1 MNAPGRPKGEQR
13 SAKREA
19 APMSTTRK
27 NAGATRRGRT
37 QAGSFAVGLLV
48 GLLAGLALALG
59 VALYI
64 AKVPVP
70 FVEKV
75 PSRSPEHDRA
85 EAERN
90 KDWNPNA
97 PLAPAGVAPPT
108 AAAGGAPPP
117 GIAPAGTA
125 RDPAAILSGAPVDA
139 GVSTAPAADPF
150 VYFVQAGAYTRSGDA
165 EAQRAA
171 LAMQGLTARISGS
184 EQAGRTVY
192 RVRLGPF
199 ERQAEAGAV
208 QSQLQGLGFDGR
220 LVRVYR

>member
-1 MNAPGRPKGEQR
+1 MNAPGPSSGGQR
-13 SAKREA
+13 RAKHDA
-19 APMSTTRK
+19 APVSTTRK
-27 NAGATRRGRT
+27 NVAATRRGRA

-75 PSRSPEHDRA
+75 PSRTPEHDRA

-97 PLAPAGVAPPT
+97 PLAPAAGPT
-108 AAAGGAPPP
+108 AAGGAAPPP
-117 GIAPAGTA
+117 GIAPAGTP

-150 VYFVQAGAYTRSGDA
+150 VYFVQVGAYTRSGDA
-165 EAQRAA
+165 ESQRAA